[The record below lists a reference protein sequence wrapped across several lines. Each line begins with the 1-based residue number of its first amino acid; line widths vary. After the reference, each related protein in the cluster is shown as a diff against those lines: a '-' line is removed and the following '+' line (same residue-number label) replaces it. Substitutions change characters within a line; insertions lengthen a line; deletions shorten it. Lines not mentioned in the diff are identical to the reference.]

1 MGWSLVVLEYNETV
15 AGSES
20 VYKHIYL
27 VLRISSYMTTEE
39 LENTKLI
46 IKKSQLKNIQ

>member
-1 MGWSLVVLEYNETV
+1 MWWSLVVLEYNETI
-15 AGSES
+15 ADSES
-20 VYKHIYL
+20 VYKHVYL
-27 VLRISSYMTTEE
+27 VLIISSYMTTKE